1 VRGERWFSYPRV
13 ATRVLDGGCP
23 AGKPRECR
31 TVTHATVETQKK
43 DKYIGKQIEDEAIK
57 TIYKYENKKTRYGRG
72 TGIINKKY

>member
-57 TIYKYENKKTRYGRG
+57 TIYKYENKK
-72 TGIINKKY
+72 NKVWKGHRHN